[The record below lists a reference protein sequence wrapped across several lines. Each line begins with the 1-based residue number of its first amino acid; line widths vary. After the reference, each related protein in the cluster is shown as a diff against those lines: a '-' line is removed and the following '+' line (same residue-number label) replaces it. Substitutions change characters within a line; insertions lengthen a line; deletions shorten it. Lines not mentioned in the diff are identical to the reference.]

1 MPFSLVIK
9 TTDNFIS
16 SPTLADAKA
25 ISIRGVVT
33 VDSFLNP
40 GASSSGRGIICPPGL
55 NRVPTPTP
63 FKSTPLSIERIGNIL

>member
-33 VDSFLNP
+33 VDSFLNQ
-40 GASSSGRGIICPPGL
+40 GAGSSWRGIICPL
-55 NRVPTPTP
+55 V
-63 FKSTPLSIERIGNIL
+63 